1 MKAVLSRRYGK
12 NQTFGRLMVL
22 EGEKVNTQVLSL
34 ELPWNGNQ
42 KSSSC
47 IPEGKYEVHRIYSPK
62 FGKCFHV
69 LDVPDRTAILIHSG
83 NYASLTEITDTTGCI
98 LPGMAF
104 EDINFELSNLHS
116 VIQATTTP
124 PIANSKKAMLIQSF
138 KFSFI
143 IYVVQIRQA
152 IYPKAYSMR
161 VCSELYPYY
170 HLS

>member
-34 ELPWNGNQ
+34 ELPWYGNQ

-104 EDINFELSNLHS
+104 EDINSDGNMDIIQSKHALNKLLDILPDEFELHIL
-116 VIQATTTP
+116 
-124 PIANSKKAMLIQSF
+124 
-138 KFSFI
+138 
-143 IYVVQIRQA
+143 
-152 IYPKAYSMR
+152 
-161 VCSELYPYY
+161 
-170 HLS
+170 